1 MSTTRFYAL
10 SFRTRLFDFDLENRV
25 VFSYLYQQ
33 SMGRLSFLR
42 LRALNN
48 AVGEDITPPVRS
60 VRARTNVYSLCSLA
74 CFFFACFFIYSGY
87 EMLTLAFLAVGLISF
102 PVLALS
108 DRIGFDGK
116 RIYRTGIIWRL
127 MMMATGRIT
136 RVKPKDIIHVET
148 QTMRA
153 LRRGQNVSYLFRT
166 TFHSNGISFE
176 IGSGRGYRQFL
187 KVVLPLMQ
195 ENCLD
200 VRSAELR
207 DYLKPRSE
215 VAARARELQIPGSDV
230 LDAVSMLV
238 KPERNTGT
246 INRPSGDETTRA
258 GELCEIANELRTLGR
273 LVQALEAFRRAF
285 RLAPANGR
293 LIYEFARCLHSL
305 AASKR
310 DPWLERKSQALLRL
324 AERHSDGDAELLS
337 RIGETYFSI
346 GAWSGA
352 ERVFKKAAGSE
363 RAGYRIFRGLGE
375 LALRDGKIA
384 HAINYFARSA
394 EFARP
399 RSLSRWARAEADY
412 LRRINEDDEYME
424 VEIGRI
430 NLYDNFAAAS
440 RTAFRVFFFGLL
452 VISLGLLLGNSLIA
466 EIGWAVSGVS
476 LLIGTGAST
485 MKSVFSSRIP
495 FDMLDK

>member
-1 MSTTRFYAL
+1 MSWF
-10 SFRTRLFDFDLENRV
+10 SFNRSQETENAHPRTI
-25 VFSYLYQQ
+25 S
-33 SMGRLSFLR
+33 
-42 LRALNN
+42 
-48 AVGEDITPPVRS
+48 IRS
-60 VRARTNVYSLCSLA
+60 VRNRTNAYRIFALA
-74 CFFFACFFIYSGY
+74 CLFLACYFAYSGH
-87 EMLTLAFLAVGLISF
+87 ETLTLIFVAAGLISF
-102 PVLALS
+102 PGLALT

-116 RIYRTGIIWRL
+116 RIYRTGLIWQVTT
-127 MMMATGRIT
+127 AVTGARSRI
-136 RVKPKDIIHVET
+136 KPKDIVHVET
-148 QTMRA
+148 EALRA
-153 LRRGQNVSYLFRT
+153 VRRGQNVSYLFRT
-166 TFHSNGISFE
+166 TFYARDTTFE
-176 IGSGRGYRQFL
+176 IGSGSGYRRFL
-187 KVVLPLMQ
+187 KTVLPLIP

-207 DYLKPRSE
+207 DHMKTRSE

-230 LDAVSMLV
+230 LDAVSILA
-238 KPERNTGT
+238 KPERRAGPVASQTA
-246 INRPSGDETTRA
+246 DEAVRA
-258 GELCEIANELRTLGR
+258 GELREVANELRTIGR
-273 LVQALEAFRRAF
+273 LVQALEAFRRAI

-324 AERHSDGDAELLS
+324 AERHADGDAELMT

-352 ERVFKKAAGSE
+352 ERIFKKAVSLE
-363 RAGYRIFRGLGE
+363 KAGYRIFRGLGE

-399 RSLSRWARAEADY
+399 QSLSRWAQSEADY
-412 LRRINEDDEYME
+412 LRRINDDDEYME

-430 NLYDNFAAAS
+430 NLYDNFAFAS
-440 RTAFRVFFFGLL
+440 RTAFKVFFFGLL
-452 VISLGLLLGNSLIA
+452 VIPLGLLLGSSLVTD
-466 EIGWAVSGVS
+466 IGWAVSGVS
-476 LLIGTGAST
+476 MLIAIGASV

-495 FDMLDK
+495 FDVLDK

>member
-1 MSTTRFYAL
+1 MFALACLFLACYFVYSGRETLTLIFVAAGLL
-10 SFRTRLFDFDLENRV
+10 SFP
-25 VFSYLYQQ
+25 
-33 SMGRLSFLR
+33 G
-42 LRALNN
+42 
-48 AVGEDITPPVRS
+48 
-60 VRARTNVYSLCSLA
+60 
-74 CFFFACFFIYSGY
+74 
-87 EMLTLAFLAVGLISF
+87 LAVT
-102 PVLALS
+102 

-116 RIYRTGIIWRL
+116 RIYRTGLISRL
-127 MMMATGRIT
+127 MSALTGTRSRI
-136 RVKPKDIIHVET
+136 KPKDIIHVET
-148 QTMRA
+148 EALRA
-153 LRRGQNVSYLFRT
+153 VRRGQNVSYLFRT
-166 TFHSNGISFE
+166 TFYARDTRFE

-187 KVVLPLMQ
+187 KAVLPLIP

-207 DYLKPRSE
+207 DHLKARSE

-230 LDAVSMLV
+230 LDAASILA
-238 KPERNTGT
+238 KPEKPAAAVTTRT
-246 INRPSGDETTRA
+246 GDEAARA
-258 GELCEIANELRTLGR
+258 GELREVANELRTIGR
-273 LVQALEAFRRAF
+273 LVQALEAFRRAI

-324 AERHSDGDAELLS
+324 AERHADGDAELMT

-352 ERVFKKAAGSE
+352 ERIFKKAVNLE
-363 RAGYRIFRGLGE
+363 KAGYRIFRGLGE

-399 RSLSRWARAEADY
+399 RSLSRWARSEADY
-412 LRRINEDDEYME
+412 LRRINDDDEYME

-440 RTAFRVFFFGLL
+440 STAFRVFFFGLL
-452 VISLGLLLGNSLIA
+452 VIPLGLLLGSSLVTD
-466 EIGWAVSGVS
+466 IGWAVSGIS
-476 LLIGTGAST
+476 MLIAIGASV

-495 FDMLDK
+495 FDILDK